1 MNQTELILEMN
12 QIREMLKGFAMSEQA
27 KQELDALTPFLDER
41 ICRKKMEETT
51 QARKILDALGSP
63 PLASMQEIVPVL
75 ELSTRGAMPR
85 RPSSPRPPY
94 FWPPAAG

>member
-75 ELSTRGAMPR
+75 ELCSR